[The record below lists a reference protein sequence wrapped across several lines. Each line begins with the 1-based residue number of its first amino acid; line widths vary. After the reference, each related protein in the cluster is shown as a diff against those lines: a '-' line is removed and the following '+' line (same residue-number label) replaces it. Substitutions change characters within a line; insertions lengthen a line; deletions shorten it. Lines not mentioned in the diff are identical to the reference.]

1 MKLFAAFAFVLVCL
15 AAWSIHGV
23 PGNSPAPPKATP
35 AAAKGAP
42 GPLRMN
48 PEMYADAVLRNAP
61 LRIKLKKQYP
71 ESYAALE
78 QQTKRDLSGC
88 LVSQVIEG
96 VLKAVCQ

>member
-1 MKLFAAFAFVLVCL
+1 MKLFAAFAFVLICL

-23 PGNSPAPPKATP
+23 PGNAPTPPKAAAP
-35 AAAKGAP
+35 AAQGA
-42 GPLRMN
+42 LRMN
-48 PEMYADAVLRNAP
+48 PDMYADAVLRNAP

-78 QQTKRDLSGC
+78 QQTRRDLSGC

>member
-1 MKLFAAFAFVLVCL
+1 
-15 AAWSIHGV
+15 
-23 PGNSPAPPKATP
+23 
-35 AAAKGAP
+35 
-42 GPLRMN
+42 MN